1 MRLDEVEV
9 SEVGKRLGER
19 LGERPRLGERFLLD
33 QCLDGSEVG
42 ERFGGVL
49 VRHWADG
56 LLRYWKV

>member
-9 SEVGKRLGER
+9 SEVGKRFGER
-19 LGERPRLGERFLLD
+19 LGERTRVGERFLLD

-49 VRHWADG
+49 VGHWADG